1 MPRSVASVRVIT
13 LNVPEYTA
21 RSLPRCAAARGR
33 LSFFVVCVAGL
44 VLASVFPGRAL
55 AADVTGDWQGTWTSG
70 APGNSGS
77 LFSSIV
83 QSGTSLSGTMTVTNT
98 GCGDLTFD
106 SVTGHV
112 SDTSEFGPNSVSLQ
126 GDTICPLNGSSI
138 KITIL
143 GGLSGNTVS
152 GNYEI
157 EVIATGALLEA
168 GQFDLSRPDR
178 IITASAGLGG
188 IISPSGSISVTAGTS
203 QTFAITP
210 NPGFSVLDV
219 VVDGESVGAE
229 TTFTFTDVTSNHTI
243 DASFV
248 ANPVVTATAGPGG
261 TILPTGSVSVSPGG
275 NQTFNISPNSGFA
288 VLSVIVDGD
297 SIAPV
302 TAFTFTNVTSDH
314 TIEASFFE
322 VYPAIAPALQL
333 LTDEE
338 GAQ

>member
-1 MPRSVASVRVIT
+1 MRYPVAPVIVIM
-13 LNVPEYTA
+13 LNQRTHTA
-21 RSLPRCAAARGR
+21 RSSRRCRAFRDRPSLFA
-33 LSFFVVCVAGL
+33 FCVVGL
-44 VLASVFPGRAL
+44 ILASVFPGRVL
-55 AADVTGDWQGTWTSG
+55 ANHGTGDWQGTWTSENV
-70 APGNSGS
+70 GNGS
-77 LFSSIV
+77 LVASIV
-83 QSGTSLSGTMTVTNT
+83 QSGNSFSGTMTVTNT
-98 GCGDLTFD
+98 GCGNLTFD
-106 SVTGHV
+106 PISGELAG
-112 SDTSEFGPNSVSLQ
+112 SEFCDPDPEVSLR
-126 GDTICPLNGSSI
+126 GETICHLNGGANVFISI
-138 KITIL
+138 V
-143 GGLSGNTVS
+143 GCSSGNTVS
-152 GNYEI
+152 GKYE
-157 EVIATGALLEA
+157 LEIPA
-168 GQFDLSRPDR
+168 IGFFDGGDFEISRLDR
-178 IITASAGLGG
+178 IITASAGPGG
-188 IISPSGSISVTAGTS
+188 TISPLGTVSVTAGTNP
-203 QTFAITP
+203 TFAITP

-333 LTDEE
+333 LTDDE